1 MIKAPKLDH
10 PPRQMGAVASWDSK
24 DRAVSGIKKKQVVV
38 VARTLPASAGGLC
51 LGEKPGSGAHPGV
64 SPRAVKGQR
73 QPLGRALSE
82 PAELEAPFA
91 LGADGGALWSSSIA
105 CSRTGSES

>member
-1 MIKAPKLDH
+1 
-10 PPRQMGAVASWDSK
+10 MGAVASWDSK

-64 SPRAVKGQR
+64 SSRAVKGQR

-82 PAELEAPFA
+82 PL
-91 LGADGGALWSSSIA
+91 LWEQMA
-105 CSRTGSES
+105 VPWCLVVKLHCMQPDRF